1 MDRAVPRFR
10 PDPAQGLS
18 AAQVQTRRRQHLQND
33 APAPVGR
40 SAAAIFKENVCTLFN
55 LFNVLIALALALVGA
70 WSNLVF
76 LFIIALNTCLGIAQ
90 ELRAKQLVDRL
101 SLLSRPFARVMRDG
115 AETEVALSDLVLDDV
130 LLLQSGQQICAD
142 ATVLSGAI
150 EANEAL
156 LTGESDPVSKRQGDG
171 VLSGSFVVS
180 GRCAARVEHVGADNY
195 AAQLA
200 HEAKQHKKIHSE
212 LLSSMR
218 KVTRFTGF
226 FIGPLGLALLCQA
239 LFSQHVPPAGAVVST
254 AAALL
259 GMLPKGLV
267 LLISVSLAV
276 GVARLAKK
284 HILVQALFSLETLAH
299 VDVLCLDKTGTLTE
313 GSMQVE
319 SLVPLHDAPPV
330 EFDPLLR
337 SFLQHTTDNNATNAA
352 LCRAFE
358 PSGPYVPLG
367 SVPFSSARKWSAM
380 SFDGHGTLVLGAPDR
395 LLGDALPVSLLRQI
409 ETGARVLAVCWSKA
423 PVTPDAALPP
433 LLPLCA
439 IVLSDVI
446 RQGTRQTLDY
456 FKREGVEVKVISG
469 DHPAAVCAVA
479 RKAGLARAD
488 RSIDMTGVESDE
500 AIARAAAAFTV
511 FGRVSPSQ
519 KKRLVQA
526 LQAQGRSVAMTGDGV
541 NDILALR
548 EADCS
553 IAIADGSDA
562 ARQISQLVLLD
573 SDFTAL
579 PSVLLEG
586 RRVVNNITR
595 VAGIFFVKTLY
606 SLFLS
611 VCCLASNTPFPFAPL
626 QITLI
631 DLIIEAYPSF
641 FLSFEPDGRRIEGAF
656 LRSVLSRALPNALAV
671 TALVVFALWGA
682 PHCGVA
688 AAQAPLLAYLLVGA
702 VSVMAVYKACLP
714 FNALRAFLFI
724 TVTVGFFVAVLVL
737 HPLLGFPGLDPA
749 AMPLF
754 FLLCAIGLLFERLGA
769 LACRRWLGAPRP
781 ARVKARG

>member
-1 MDRAVPRFR
+1 MDRAVSRFQ

-18 AAQVQTRRRQHLQND
+18 AAQVQTRRRQHLQNN
-33 APAPVGR
+33 APEPVGR
-40 SAAAIFKENVCTLFN
+40 STGVIFKENICTLFN

-76 LFIIALNTCLGIAQ
+76 LLIITLNTCLGIAQ
-90 ELRAKQLVDRL
+90 ELRAKKLVDKL
-101 SLLSRPFARVMRDG
+101 SLLSRPTAHVVRDG
-115 AETEVALSDLVLDDV
+115 VACEVAVSDLVLDDV
-130 LLLQSGQQICAD
+130 LILQSGQQICAD
-142 ATVLSGAI
+142 ATVLSGTI

-156 LTGESDPVSKRQGDG
+156 LTGESDPVAKQPGDG

-180 GRCAARVEHVGADNY
+180 GRCRARVEHVGADNY

-212 LLSSMR
+212 LMASMQ

-226 FIGPLGLALLCQA
+226 FIGPLGLVLLLEA
-239 LFSQHVPPAGAVVST
+239 LFLQHTALNSAVVST

-267 LLISVSLAV
+267 LLISISLAV

-284 HILVQALFSLETLAH
+284 NILVQALFSLETLAH
-299 VDVLCLDKTGTLTE
+299 VDVLCLDKTGTLTQ
-313 GSMQVE
+313 GTLQVE

-330 EFDPLLR
+330 DVDPLLR
-337 SFLQHTTDNNATNAA
+337 SFLQHTSDNNATHEA
-352 LCRAFE
+352 LCRAFR
-358 PSGPYVPLG
+358 PGGPFTPLA

-380 SFDGHGTLVLGAPDR
+380 TFDGQGTLVLGAPER
-395 LLGDALPVSLLRQI
+395 LLGDALPAALVRQI
-409 ETGARVLAVCWSKA
+409 ENGARVLAVCWTDA
-423 PVTPDAALPP
+423 PVSPNTALPP
-433 LLPLCA
+433 PIPLCA

-446 RQGTRQTLDY
+446 RPGARQTLSY
-456 FKREGVEVKVISG
+456 FKREGVEVKIISG
-469 DHPAAVCAVA
+469 DHPAAVCAIA
-479 RKAGLARAD
+479 RQAGLAHAD
-488 RSIDMTGVESDE
+488 RFIDMTGVESDE
-500 AIARAAAAFTV
+500 AIARAAGAYTV
-511 FGRVSPSQ
+511 FGRVSPVQ

-541 NDILALR
+541 NDLLALR

-562 ARQISQLVLLD
+562 ARQVSQLVLLD

-611 VCCLASNTPFPFAPL
+611 VCCMLSNTPFPFAPL

-641 FLSFEPDGRRIEGAF
+641 FLSFEPDGRRIEGPF
-656 LRSVLSRALPNALAV
+656 LRTVLSRALPNALAV
-671 TALVVFALWGA
+671 TALVIFALWGA
-682 PHCGVA
+682 PHCGIASV
-688 AAQAPLLAYLLVGA
+688 QTPLLAYLLVGA
-702 VSVMAVYKACLP
+702 VSVMAVCKACLP
-714 FNALRAFLFI
+714 FNALRVFLFVS
-724 TVTVGFFVAVLVL
+724 VTAGFYAAVAVL
-737 HPLLGFPGLDPA
+737 HPLLGFPALHSTSV
-749 AMPLF
+749 PLF
-754 FLLCAIGLLFERLGA
+754 FLLAAAGILIERLGA
-769 LACRRWLGAPRP
+769 WACCQWLRTPERIRA
-781 ARVKARG
+781 KAHG